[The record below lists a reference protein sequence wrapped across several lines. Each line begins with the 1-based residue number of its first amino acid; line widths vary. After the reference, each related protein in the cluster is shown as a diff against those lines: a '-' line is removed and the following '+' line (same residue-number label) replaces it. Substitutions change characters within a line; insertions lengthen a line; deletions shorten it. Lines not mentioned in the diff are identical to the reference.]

1 VKRFLVPAFL
11 AVLAAGAGAET
22 VVYQKFGGLNVDDSP
37 LTVEGKS
44 PDSENVITDVGP
56 SLTGRYGFVS
66 FSTSTCSG
74 GMWEFPHSNG
84 TRYLV
89 CATTNTLKATTGG
102 GTFNVLIST
111 ISSAVPTAV
120 SILGN
125 NLYFANT
132 TDGLKSWDATT
143 VTVASAA
150 LKVGILVT
158 HKGCLWASGMA
169 TAPRT
174 IFKSAF
180 GNGANWALATDPV
193 VTDPAQF
200 VIGGAVDEPLTTI
213 YASFQDKLMWF
224 KSHSFGGILGSD
236 RNDFTVRTYSDRVG
250 TAYPESVKDCDGAL
264 RWLGG
269 SRTVWEFTGSALV
282 KISRGIEAIL
292 AGVVQGDANARA
304 YEITSKT
311 DFDAGTNDLTSNA
324 ISPGDV
330 VLSTWTAT
338 DTTAADFGA
347 GTMTNTTTSTVSG
360 DLYLLATSSGVMN
373 PGFED
378 GSSTYVPTYWTTSS
392 PYRGLRWAAGYSG
405 IWALQGSSYYTSAI
419 GTNCSVDQRTGSQT
433 LVIET
438 SAGGTY
444 YHTFTVTASWAQKT
458 IDMSA
463 YKGKSIKITPTM
475 QKAVELAPGGCGAS
489 SFANLAVTDRYY
501 LSNGG
506 NMTFYAKADNGPYSG
521 YTWIFYDDFNVSVS
535 TVLTGSFLSQ
545 TFNTGL
551 TSPTWSGTGSFTPN
565 GQTLTVKTQSSS
577 DGSSWDAAVAWS
589 TSSAPTSA
597 SKRYIRYQVDM
608 ATTSA
613 GTGFPYVSNV
623 TLSARQSTGSY
634 VSGSFSLGSASGFG
648 VFDAADSANG
658 GALTYTLYTDTDTTK
673 TIVGGVPVA
682 GSYTAKQIVTS
693 GAIPTVSTAAYAF
706 FGSTFA
712 ITAGT
717 QNPTLS
723 SLNLAWSEGSTLKT
737 AAAYTN
743 QRYWLGCAIN
753 SATNNRVL
761 VYDRN
766 KEWQRY
772 SGINAT
778 AMTPYNGNLYF
789 SNTSGVFQG
798 ETGYTDNGSAIDAY
812 YQTHTLAPASSHLV
826 STFNDLMMTTDRSD
840 ATLGTTYQVNGVATD
855 YNLMNYTM
863 NTQPGIQDIRFPFP
877 FSQVQQGK
885 NVSFKW
891 AVSGT
896 TFWRILGATFDFTPD
911 RVSQ

>member
-1 VKRFLVPAFL
+1 MKRFLVPAFL
-11 AVLAAGAGAET
+11 SVLAAGAGAET

-66 FSTSTCSG
+66 FSTSTCPG

-102 GTFNVLIST
+102 GTFNVTIST
-111 ISSAVPTAV
+111 ISSTVPTAV

-132 TDGLKSWDATT
+132 ADGLKSWDATT

-200 VIGGAVDEPLTTI
+200 VIGGAVDEPLTTV

-304 YEITSKT
+304 YEITSKA

-347 GTMTNTTTSTVSG
+347 GTLTNTTTSTVSG
-360 DLYLLATSSGVMN
+360 DVYLLASSSGIFN
-373 PGFED
+373 PGFESVAGPD
-378 GSSTYVPTYWTTSS
+378 AANWVEDSYSYVSLGS
-392 PYRGLRWAAGYSG
+392 GYSG
-405 IWALQGSSYYTSAI
+405 SYAMLGSSWYTSPI
-419 GTNCSVDQRTGSQT
+419 GTDCSKDQTVGNQT
-433 LVIET
+433 IVIET
-438 SAGGTY
+438 SGGGY
-444 YHTFTVTASWAQKT
+444 YTHTFTVTTSYAQKT

-463 YKGKSIKITPTM
+463 YRGKSIKITATY
-475 QKAVELAPGGCGAS
+475 QKVSEVAPGGCGFNS
-489 SFANLAVTDRYY
+489 VGGFTTDRFY
-501 LSNGG
+501 LSSGGSMTFWAKAVLGG
-506 NMTFYAKADNGPYSG
+506 NRGIA
-521 YTWIFYDDFNVSVS
+521 YDDFVVPVS
-535 TVLTGSFLSQ
+535 TITSGTFLSQ

-551 TSPTWSGTGSFTPN
+551 KSPLWQATGGSFTPN
-565 GQTLTVKTQSSS
+565 NQTMTIKTQSSS

-589 TSSAPTSA
+589 TGTAPASA
-597 SKRYIRYQVDM
+597 SKQYIRYQVDM

-613 GTGFPYVSNV
+613 ATGFPYFSDV

-648 VFDAADSANG
+648 VFAAVDAANG
-658 GALTYTLYTDTDTTK
+658 GVLTYTLYTDTDTTK

-712 ITAGT
+712 ITTAT

-723 SLNLAWSEGSTLKT
+723 SLNLAWTEGSTLKT

-743 QRYWLGCAIN
+743 QRYWLACAIN
-753 SATNNRVL
+753 STTNNRVL

-798 ETGYTDNGSAIDAY
+798 ETGFTDNGSAIDAY

-840 ATLGTTYQVNGVATD
+840 ATLATTYQVNGVATD
-855 YNLMNYTM
+855 YNLVNYTM

-885 NVSFKW
+885 NISFKW

-896 TFWRILGATFDFTPD
+896 SFWRILGATFDFTPD